1 MKLRFLSKIILPAIL
16 GLVVINMLFIDYTF
30 FVRKDNEKK
39 PLVSLQKDSLPTP
52 TPVLAQEIKPRWN
65 IIDSCY
71 PYSCV
76 DLIRQATASSA
87 IQDSSET
94 SPVVSSGTREYYVPF
109 GGGETK
115 SDQYEDVPGLAV
127 NIDSTKYG
135 TLKKVTFEVSLH
147 IPTGNGKMNV
157 QLFNATD
164 KHPVWF
170 SEVSSALDSSVS
182 KLMVSS
188 PITLDSGEKLYKVQ
202 AKTSLKYQSVIDQA
216 RVHILAE

>member
-1 MKLRFLSKIILPAIL
+1 MKLRFLSKIIIPAIL
-16 GLVVINMLFIDYTF
+16 GLVLINMLFIDYTF
-30 FVRKDNEKK
+30 FVRKNNEEK

-87 IQDSSET
+87 IQDSPET
-94 SPVVSSGTREYYVPF
+94 LPVVSSGTREYYVPF
-109 GGGETK
+109 GSGETK

-127 NIDSTKYG
+127 NIDSLKYG
-135 TLKKVTFEVSLH
+135 RIKKATFEASLR
-147 IPTGNGKMNV
+147 IPTGNGKVYV

-170 SEVSSALDSSVS
+170 SEVSSEGSVS
-182 KLMVSS
+182 NLLISS
-188 PITLDSGEKLYKVQ
+188 PITLDTGEKLYKVQ
-202 AKTSLKYQSVIDQA
+202 MKTTLKYQSIVDQS
-216 RVHILAE
+216 RVHIIAE